1 MEARSTVESSSTLEA
16 SSATPRA
23 PHVDTPRRAD
33 TSSVDGGSLDGGSL
47 EGGSRNPA
55 AGAGRALKRS
65 PYPHGIGQA
74 LLVAAR
80 VRVALWD
87 RSLRHVEEVQTK
99 QLRRI
104 VEHAKNTTFGRRH
117 GFADIRTWEQYAAR
131 VPVGDYDSHSA
142 AFEAMR
148 TGETGILVP
157 EKIKYFGNS
166 SGSSNKGKAKFLPI
180 SERQISFQ
188 RGSAADA
195 LYRYLVHRGE
205 DDYTGGYTLGLF
217 PPTTMKKEGPV
228 FITTNPSLQ
237 SIKMPAFT
245 RVCQIP
251 EPEIREIADYD
262 RKLELIA
269 DRYLDHDVRAVAG
282 TTCWFSI
289 LFDKLLAAARRRGR
303 NVETVS
309 ELWPN
314 LRVLLGG
321 GVSADPYMP
330 VIRERMGRDDVL
342 LVDTYNA
349 TEGGIYATSDH
360 SVDASGRP
368 ARGMLMIPDR
378 GVFFEFVPV
387 EDASDLAGLSS
398 GSAGQWPRRVP
409 LWAVETGK
417 LYAIHVTTV
426 SGLYSYR
433 LGDLVRFT
441 STDPLRIEFAG
452 RVSGCLSTTQELT
465 THVEIQKA
473 VEHALAQVASASG
486 TAVTTVDYGCGADVG
501 VGGTARSRYVLFAE
515 FEPGKAPGDAQ
526 AFAKAFDEGL
536 CKENR
541 VYREHRK
548 DEVGIFAPEL
558 VVLPQGSVKRFMKD
572 IGNVSV
578 QTKFPRILDDD
589 RKNLLRSYVQ
599 K

>member
-1 MEARSTVESSSTLEA
+1 MEARSTIESSTSDSTPPETHP
-16 SSATPRA
+16 SRPVSRE
-23 PHVDTPRRAD
+23 VDTSPA
-33 TSSVDGGSLDGGSL
+33 GINGSAGINGRSHVA
-47 EGGSRNPA
+47 SM
-55 AGAGRALKRS
+55 GAGRSLKRS
-65 PYPHGIGQA
+65 PYPRGVGQA
-74 LLVAAR
+74 LLVASR

-166 SGSSNKGKAKFLPI
+166 SGSSNKGKSKFLPI
-180 SERQISFQ
+180 SERQIAFQ

-195 LYRYLVHRGE
+195 LYRYLVYRGE

-237 SIKMPAFT
+237 SIKMPSFT

-251 EPEIREIADYD
+251 EPDIREIADYD

-330 VIRERMGRDDVL
+330 VIRERMGRDDVR

-349 TEGGIYATSDH
+349 TEGGIFATSDH
-360 SVDASGRP
+360 SGHP
-368 ARGMLMIPDR
+368 GMLMIPDR

-387 EDASDLAGLSS
+387 EDASDLGGLSS
-398 GSAGQWPRRVP
+398 GSAGQWLRRVP

-441 STDPLRIEFAG
+441 STDPLRVEFAG
-452 RVSGCLSTTQELT
+452 RISGCLSTTQELT

-473 VEHALAQVASASG
+473 VEHALASVPTSSG
-486 TAVTTVDYGCGADVG
+486 AAATTVDYGCAADVG

-515 FEPGKAPGDAQ
+515 FEQGKAPADAQ
-526 AFAKAFDEGL
+526 AFARAFDEGL

-589 RKNLLRSYVQ
+589 RKTLLRSYVQ
-599 K
+599 S